1 MSHPHTR
8 VESPFAATVTEGR
21 VIQVNISPGGVPK
34 RAVSEARVGPLGL
47 VGDRHRADT
56 VHGGPH
62 RAVCLF
68 GIEAIE
74 RVAGE
79 GNPIEPGS
87 VGENLT
93 TEGIDW
99 SLLPPGLRIA
109 VGDEVLLELS
119 APANPCDTIVDAF
132 HDRRSGRISILR
144 HPADSRMY
152 ARVLV
157 EGTVR
162 TGDRIVVLPPADGT
176 LAGTHR
182 LLDLLD
188 AVERHAYL
196 ALWGALAATGRPVH
210 VLDQGELAAAAC
222 PAIASSAFNRA
233 LGHRQLPN
241 LVDRLL
247 DVYRRAGAPGWIVAA
262 PDAAPWPGAEPGAS
276 DGGSAILHATLDGL
290 DGGGL
295 DGGGL
300 DRFAADRAAADQ
312 LATAQ
317 AFDPGI
323 AVRKLG
329 PDETASWADAMVAGF
344 GLLEPE
350 AAAWRDLAP
359 HLARA
364 TGEHLF
370 IAERDGRVVGAAAL
384 FARRKVGLLAAAAV
398 IPEAR
403 GRGVHRAL
411 IAARTR
417 LAAQIGCDRL
427 MATATSGGPSER
439 NLVRAGLRPV
449 WARHLWRFDPTARPH
464 A

>member
-8 VESPFAATVTEGR
+8 AESPFAATVTEGR
-21 VIQVNISPGGVPK
+21 VLQVNISPGGVPK
-34 RAVSEARVGPLGL
+34 RPVPEARVGPLGL

-68 GIEAIE
+68 GVEAIE

-162 TGDRIVVLPPADGT
+162 TGDRIVVLPPADDS

-196 ALWGALAATGRPVH
+196 ALWGALAATGRPID
-210 VLDQGELAAAAC
+210 VLDRGELAAAAS
-222 PAIASSAFNRA
+222 PSIASSAFNRA

-247 DVYRRAGAPGWIVAA
+247 DVYRRTGSPGWIVAA
-262 PDAAPWPGAEPGAS
+262 PDAAPWPGAVPDAP
-276 DGGSAILHATLDGL
+276 DGDSAILHATLDGF
-290 DGGGL
+290 DGGA
-295 DGGGL
+295 L
-300 DRFAADRAAADQ
+300 DRLVADRAALDEAP
-312 LATAQ
+312 
-317 AFDPGI
+317 DPGI
-323 AVRKLG
+323 AVRTVG
-329 PDETASWADAMVAGF
+329 PDETASWTDAIVAGF

-350 AAAWRDLAP
+350 ASAWRDLAP

-449 WARHLWRFDPTARPH
+449 WARHLWRFDPTARPD

>member
-1 MSHPHTR
+1 MRHPHTT

-21 VIQVNISPGGVPK
+21 VLQVNISPGGVPK
-34 RAVSEARVGPLGL
+34 RAVLEARVGPLGL
-47 VGDRHRADT
+47 VGDHHRADT

-68 GIEAIE
+68 GLEAIE

-144 HPADSRMY
+144 HSADSRMY

-157 EGTVR
+157 EGTVHA
-162 TGDRIVVLPPADGT
+162 GDRIVVLPPADDS
-176 LAGTHR
+176 LAGAHR

-196 ALWGALAATGRPVH
+196 ALWGALAATGRRVD

-222 PAIASSAFNRA
+222 PSIASSAFNRA
-233 LGHRQLPN
+233 LGHRQLPQ

-247 DVYRRAGAPGWIVAA
+247 DVYRRAGSPGWIVAA
-262 PDAAPWPGAEPGAS
+262 PDAAPWPGAEPDAS

-290 DGGGL
+290 DGLDEGGIE
-295 DGGGL
+295 GGGV
-300 DRFAADRAAADQ
+300 DR
-312 LATAQ
+312 L
-317 AFDPGI
+317 DPGI
-323 AVRKLG
+323 AVRPVE
-329 PDETASWADAMVAGF
+329 PDETASWTDAIVAGF

-370 IAERDGRVVGAAAL
+370 VAEREGRVVGAAAL

-403 GRGVHRAL
+403 GGGVHRAL

-439 NLVRAGLRPV
+439 NLVRAGFRPL
-449 WARHLWRFDPTARPH
+449 WARRLWRFDPTARPD